1 MGRSPARQ
9 AMALVVAVLV
19 ATAMTIA
26 ATPGAAVAAR
36 APALTLVGTAVY
48 DVQPQQHRVHVTLAL
63 VVTNRT
69 HETVTTRFVYDHANL
84 AVLPGTTGFLAT
96 NNGSKVA
103 VTVVSRSS
111 RSTLLAI
118 RFAKRLTSG
127 HSTNL
132 RLVFD
137 LADPGGSPA
146 RRVRVGDALVT
157 FPVWAFGTTGT
168 PGSSVSVQFPTGYQV
183 QVVAGQLVPAVTAAD
198 GTVSLTSA
206 VLADPFKL
214 SAYVVADR
222 PAAFDQRPLVV
233 AVGGRPASLVV
244 RAWGDDAAWGRRVA
258 GVLRVGLPVLGGLIG
273 MPYPWTAPIGVEETI
288 GRSIGGYAGVFDPA
302 SSTIR
307 VAYDADPAVV
317 LHEAAHLWFNGR
329 LFADR
334 WIVEGF
340 ATWAGEGAGSQLK
353 LAGRPVALDATLRA
367 AAMPLNAW
375 PTPTAGQA
383 AGPGEAYAYAAST
396 DLARRIAAL
405 AGPRGLQAT
414 FVAAAN
420 HESAYDPAGSRSG
433 SSQNASG
440 TAGASGEQSS
450 TDWRGLLD
458 LLAERA
464 GVDATALW
472 RRWVV
477 RPQEL
482 ALLDGRAAARA
493 DYAALRG
500 AAGDWTL
507 PTTVRAALT
516 VWQFDAAETQMG
528 GLRRVLARRDEL
540 TAAVAATD
548 AGLQLP
554 TNLRAAFE
562 QGDVTAALSEAA
574 TERAII
580 DQVVAAARAARD
592 PAAGGLLGRVGLLGQ
607 DPSGELAA
615 ARSSFAH
622 GDLAAAQA
630 GAIDARNLWVGAAD
644 LGGFRLRMIVAFVLV
659 GLGVL
664 IVGARLRPRPSRP
677 RSD

>member
-9 AMALVVAVLV
+9 AMALVGAVILAV
-19 ATAMTIA
+19 ATTTAVTPS
-26 ATPGAAVAAR
+26 ATVAAR
-36 APALTLVGTAVY
+36 TPALALVGTAVY
-48 DVQPQQHRVHVTLAL
+48 DVQPEQHRVHVTLDL

-84 AVLPGTTGFLAT
+84 TVLPGTTGFLAT

-103 VTVVSRSS
+103 VSVVSHSN

-118 RFAKRLTSG
+118 PFTKRLASG
-127 HSTNL
+127 RSTNL

-137 LADPGGSPA
+137 LPDPGGDPT
-146 RRVRVGDALVT
+146 RQIRVGDALVA

-168 PGSSVSVQFPTGYQV
+168 PGSSVSVRFPTGYQV
-183 QVVAGQLVPAVTAAD
+183 QVVAGQLPPPVTAAD

-222 PAAFDQRPLVV
+222 PSAFDQHSLTAVV
-233 AVGGRPASLVV
+233 EGRPVSLIV
-244 RAWGDDAAWGRRVA
+244 RAWGDDAAWGRRVD
-258 GVLRVGLPVLGGLIG
+258 GVLQQGLPALGGLIG
-273 MPYPWTAPIGVEETI
+273 LPYPWTVPIGVEESV
-288 GRSIGGYAGVFDPA
+288 GRSLGGYAGVFDPA
-302 SSTIR
+302 SSIIR
-307 VAYDADPAVV
+307 VAYDADAGVV

-340 ATWAGEGAGSQLK
+340 ATWAGAGVAAQLQ
-353 LAGRPVALDATLRA
+353 LPGRPVVLDATLLA
-367 AAMPLNAW
+367 AAIPLNAW

-383 AGPGEAYAYAAST
+383 TGPAEAYAYAASAE
-396 DLARRIAAL
+396 LARRIAAL
-405 AGPRGLQAT
+405 AGPRGLQAV

-433 SSQNASG
+433 SSLNGSG
-440 TAGASGEQSS
+440 TSGTSGQGSS

-464 GVDATALW
+464 GVDATGLW
-472 RRWVV
+472 RTWVV
-477 RPQEL
+477 RPAEL
-482 ALLDGRAAARA
+482 GLLDARAAARA
-493 DYAALRG
+493 DYATLQR

-507 PTTVRAALT
+507 PASLRAALT
-516 VWQFDAAETQMG
+516 VWQFDAAEAQLA
-528 GLRRVLARRDEL
+528 GLRRVLAGRDEL

-548 AGLQLP
+548 AGLELP
-554 TNLRAAFE
+554 TSLRAAFE
-562 QGDVTAALSEAA
+562 QGDVSAALSEAA

-580 DQVVAAARAARD
+580 DQVVAATRAARD
-592 PAAGGLLGRVGLLGQ
+592 PAADGFLGRVGLFGQ
-607 DPSGELAA
+607 DPTGALAA
-615 ARSSFAH
+615 ARSSFAQ
-622 GDLAAAQA
+622 GDLAAAQSR
-630 GAIDARNLWVGAAD
+630 AIDARNLWVGAAD
-644 LGGFRLRMIVAFVLV
+644 LGGFRLRMVVAFVLV

-677 RSD
+677 RRA